1 MAKVEALPYDDRTV
15 YSVAAFNR
23 GVGQWLSRL
32 PTVWVEGEVTEFRRH
47 ERWATVFF
55 TLKDPA
61 DGSCVGVAMAR
72 GRFDALRLDLSDGER
87 VHVFGRPE
95 LYEQRGEFKLRA
107 LTIERFGVGAHL
119 ASLERLKVALA
130 AEGLFSDSRKRP
142 LPLLPRRI
150 GIVTGNDAA
159 AKRDVV
165 TTIRTRFPPAA
176 VLVAETYVQ
185 GPRAAAEIVAAIG
198 ALCEQEDVDVVILT
212 RGGGSFEDLLPFSD
226 ERVVRAVAEC
236 PVPVVSA
243 VGHEQDTPLCDLA
256 ADVRAS
262 TPTAAGKLVVP
273 ELAELFGR
281 LDRARGALARSVR
294 RSLDAGPAATYALR
308 RAAPR
313 AASHG
318 PRAGGS
324 TARAHARTAAAGA
337 GARGRAQAGGAR
349 EERRE
354 ARGVVT
360 CANTRARVRDRPD
373 GLRRRRSLVL
383 RRLRGHACG
392 RHARRRRLR
401 RARRGRQTVT
411 EPAEQT
417 FEQAQAELEQI
428 VERLERGQAPLDEAL
443 KLWERGEELYAF
455 CKAKLDAAEGR
466 VEELARRAEQ
476 SRPPETTANG
486 G

>member
-1 MAKVEALPYDDRTV
+1 VAKVEALPYHDRTV

-32 PTVWVEGEVTEFRRH
+32 PTVWVEGEITELRRH

-72 GRFDALRLDLSDGER
+72 GRFDALRLDLADGER

-119 ASLERLKVALA
+119 ASLERLKATLA
-130 AEGLFSDSRKRP
+130 AEGLFADARKRP
-142 LPLLPRRI
+142 LPYLPRRI

-165 TTIRTRFPPAA
+165 TTICSRFPPAT

-198 ALCEQEDVDVVILT
+198 ALCEHPDVDVVVLT

-273 ELAELFGR
+273 ELSELFGR
-281 LDRARGALARSVR
+281 LDRARETLARSVR
-294 RSLDAGPAATYALR
+294 RSLDQDRQRLTRSVERLRARPRSALEREGQRLERTHERLRLAPALAVER
-308 RAAPR
+308 KRAALENSAAKLVALSPVQTLER
-313 AASHG
+313 GYAIVRTDSGDVVAAASDV
-318 PRAGGS
+318 S
-324 TARAHARTAAAGA
+324 A
-337 GARGRAQAGGAR
+337 GARVDVTLADGGFGA
-349 EERRE
+349 
-354 ARGVVT
+354 
-360 CANTRARVRDRPD
+360 
-373 GLRRRRSLVL
+373 
-383 RRLRGHACG
+383 
-392 RHARRRRLR
+392 
-401 RARRGRQTVT
+401 
-411 EPAEQT
+411 
-417 FEQAQAELEQI
+417 
-428 VERLERGQAPLDEAL
+428 
-443 KLWERGEELYAF
+443 
-455 CKAKLDAAEGR
+455 R
-466 VEELARRAEQ
+466 VEEVT
-476 SRPPETTANG
+476 P
-486 G
+486 

>member
-1 MAKVEALPYDDRTV
+1 VAKVDALPYDDRTV

-32 PTVWVEGEVTEFRRH
+32 PTLWVEGEITELRRH

-72 GRFDALRLDLSDGER
+72 GRFDALRLDLADGER

-119 ASLERLKVALA
+119 ASLERLKAALA
-130 AEGLFSDSRKRP
+130 AEGLFSDARKRP
-142 LPLLPRRI
+142 LPMLPRRI

-165 TTIRTRFPPAA
+165 TTIRSRFPPAD
-176 VLVAETYVQ
+176 VLIAETYVQ

-198 ALCEQEDVDVVILT
+198 ALCEQPDVDVVILT

-226 ERVVRAVAEC
+226 ERVVRAVADC
-236 PVPVVSA
+236 RVPVVSA

-273 ELAELFGR
+273 ELTELFGR
-281 LDRARGALARSVR
+281 LDRARSTLARNVR
-294 RSLDAGPAATYALR
+294 RSLD
-308 RAAPR
+308 
-313 AASHG
+313 
-318 PRAGGS
+318 
-324 TARAHARTAAAGA
+324 
-337 GARGRAQAGGAR
+337 
-349 EERRE
+349 
-354 ARGVVT
+354 
-360 CANTRARVRDRPD
+360 RDRQR
-373 GLRRRRSLVL
+373 LTRS
-383 RRLRGHACG
+383 
-392 RHARRRRLR
+392 
-401 RARRGRQTVT
+401 
-411 EPAEQT
+411 
-417 FEQAQAELEQI
+417 
-428 VERLERGQAPLDEAL
+428 VERLRARPRIALEREGQRLEHTRERLRKAPALAVERKRAALEKSAAKLVALSPVQTLERG
-443 KLWERGEELYAF
+443 YAIVRTDSGDVVASTSDVSKGTRVEVTVADGGF
-455 CKAKLDAAEGR
+455 GAR
-466 VEELARRAEQ
+466 VEEVTE
-476 SRPPETTANG
+476 
-486 G
+486 

>member
-1 MAKVEALPYDDRTV
+1 VAKVEALPYDDRTV

-32 PTVWVEGEVTEFRRH
+32 PTVWVEGEITELRRH

-55 TLKDPA
+55 TLKDPT

-72 GRFDALRLDLSDGER
+72 GRFDALRLDLADGER

-119 ASLERLKVALA
+119 ASLERLKATLA
-130 AEGLFSDSRKRP
+130 AEGLFADARKRP
-142 LPLLPRRI
+142 LPYLPRRI

-165 TTIRTRFPPAA
+165 TTICSRFPPAS

-198 ALCEQEDVDVVILT
+198 ALCEHPEVDVVVLT

-226 ERVVRAVAEC
+226 ERVVRTVAEC

-273 ELAELFGR
+273 ELSELFGR
-281 LDRARGALARSVR
+281 LDRARAGLARSVR
-294 RSLDAGPAATYALR
+294 RSLDQDRQRLTR
-308 RAAPR
+308 
-313 AASHG
+313 SV
-318 PRAGGS
+318 
-324 TARAHARTAAAGA
+324 
-337 GARGRAQAGGAR
+337 
-349 EERRE
+349 ERL
-354 ARGVVT
+354 
-360 CANTRARVRDRPD
+360 RARP
-373 GLRRRRSLVL
+373 RSALE
-383 RRLRGHACG
+383 REGQRLERTHE
-392 RHARRRRLR
+392 RLR
-401 RARRGRQTVT
+401 RA
-411 EPAEQT
+411 PAL
-417 FEQAQAELEQI
+417 A
-428 VERLERGQAPLDEAL
+428 VERKRAALENSAAKLAALSPVQTLERG
-443 KLWERGEELYAF
+443 YAIVRTDSGDVV
-455 CKAKLDAAEGR
+455 AAAEDVSTGAHVDVTLAEGGFGAR
-466 VEELARRAEQ
+466 VEEVA
-476 SRPPETTANG
+476 P
-486 G
+486 